1 MAGFDARWLT
11 NFPNKRKRHPIMTD
25 RIAEGGSP
33 AFLPSPDAPIFL
45 TGGSGYLGRNLI
57 RHFVSAGA
65 PVAALVRSP
74 EAADVVRKLGARPVE
89 GRLDDPRLPQAMA
102 GCAALVHAAAHTG
115 HGPETPDHSAVN
127 VEGTRAVFTAARK
140 AGVKR
145 AVHIST
151 ESVLLDGRPLVCV
164 DESHPFPKRFPGAYS
179 RTKAQAER
187 IALAAAGEG
196 LGVVAVRPRFVWGR
210 DDTTA
215 LPILTAAARS
225 GQMAWI
231 DGGHYLTS
239 ATHVANACHGIDLAL
254 RKGRS
259 GEVYFITDGE
269 PMAFR
274 SLVTRIL
281 ETQGIAAP
289 TREVPSWVVRSVA
302 RIGEGLAIL
311 SGGRIKPPV
320 TRQDLATMAVEVTLD
335 ISKARRELGYAPQV
349 SVEAGLAELA
359 DGQQW

>member
-1 MAGFDARWLT
+1 
-11 NFPNKRKRHPIMTD
+11 MTD

-33 AFLPSPDAPIFL
+33 AFRPYPDAPVFL

-57 RHFVSAGA
+57 RHFVSAS
-65 PVAALVRSP
+65 VEVVALVRSQ
-74 EAADVVRKLGARPVE
+74 EAADVVRALGARPVE
-89 GRLDDPRLPQAMA
+89 GRLDDPKLTQPMA

-115 HGPETPDHSAVN
+115 HGLETLEHEAVN
-127 VEGTRAVFTAARK
+127 IAGTRAVFAAARK

-145 AVHIST
+145 AVHVST
-151 ESVLLDGRPLVCV
+151 ESVLLDGRPLVNV
-164 DESHPFPKRFPGAYS
+164 DESHPFPKQFPGAYS
-179 RTKAQAER
+179 RTKAKAER

-196 LGVVAVRPRFVWGR
+196 LEVVVVVRPRFVWGR

-215 LPILTAAARS
+215 LPILIAAARS

-239 ATHVANACHGIDLAL
+239 ATHVANACRGIDLAL

-269 PMAFR
+269 PVAFR

-281 ETQGIAAP
+281 ETQGVATP
-289 TREVPSWVVRSVA
+289 DKEVPSWVVRSIA
-302 RIGEGLAIL
+302 CIGEGLAKL

-335 ISKARRELGYAPQV
+335 ISKARRDLGYTPQI
-349 SVEAGLAELA
+349 SLEEGLAELA
-359 DGQQW
+359 CPQQS

>member
-1 MAGFDARWLT
+1 M
-11 NFPNKRKRHPIMTD
+11 
-25 RIAEGGSP
+25 
-33 AFLPSPDAPIFL
+33 
-45 TGGSGYLGRNLI
+45 
-57 RHFVSAGA
+57 
-65 PVAALVRSP
+65 
-74 EAADVVRKLGARPVE
+74 
-89 GRLDDPRLPQAMA
+89 
-102 GCAALVHAAAHTG
+102 
-115 HGPETPDHSAVN
+115 
-127 VEGTRAVFTAARK
+127 
-140 AGVKR
+140 
-145 AVHIST
+145 
-151 ESVLLDGRPLVCV
+151 
-164 DESHPFPKRFPGAYS
+164 
-179 RTKAQAER
+179 
-187 IALAAAGEG
+187 
-196 LGVVAVRPRFVWGR
+196 RPRFVWGR

-269 PMAFR
+269 PMTFR

-289 TREVPSWVVRSVA
+289 TKEVPSWVVRSVA
-302 RIGEGLAIL
+302 RIGEGLAML

-335 ISKARRELGYAPQV
+335 ITKARRELGYAPQV
-349 SVEAGLAELA
+349 SVEAGLAELTRCA
-359 DGQQW
+359 GTGQQW